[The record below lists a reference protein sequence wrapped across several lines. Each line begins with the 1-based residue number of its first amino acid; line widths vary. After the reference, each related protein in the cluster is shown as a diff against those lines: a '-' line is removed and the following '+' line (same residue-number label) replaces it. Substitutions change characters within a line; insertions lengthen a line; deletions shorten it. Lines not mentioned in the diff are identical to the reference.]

1 MLPLKPLGQRSFIQT
16 AVQEIVIRF
25 AFAGKDRPSIVDEGH
40 YYRRR
45 NTLVFRLDVINDTVE
60 FNVSVITCDHKGFE
74 GNGESRRR

>member
-1 MLPLKPLGQRSFIQT
+1 VLPLKPFGQGPFIQT

-25 AFAGKDRPSIVDEGH
+25 AFAGKDRPPIVNKRH

-45 NTLVFRLDVINDTVE
+45 YAFVFGLDVVNDTVE
-60 FNVSVITCDHKGFE
+60 FDVSVITGDHKGFE